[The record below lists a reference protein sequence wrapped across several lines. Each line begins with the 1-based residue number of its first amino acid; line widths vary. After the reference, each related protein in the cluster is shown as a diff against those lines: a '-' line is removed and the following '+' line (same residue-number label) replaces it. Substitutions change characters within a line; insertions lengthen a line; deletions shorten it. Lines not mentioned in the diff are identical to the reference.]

1 MSAALSVTADDGIR
15 IATHIDPGP
24 PGAPTVVLAHSLGCD
39 HTMWQPQVEALAR
52 HFRVVRFDHRGHGQ
66 SDAPANDYSIERL
79 GLDAL
84 AVLHATS
91 PAQPVH
97 FVGLSMGAMVGLWL
111 AIHHPERLERLV
123 LANTAAH
130 IPLRAMFE
138 QRMQTARTQGMD
150 TIAAPTIDRWLSDI
164 FRQQHP
170 EQRDALVSA
179 MQHMSPHGYAGCCAV
194 LRDTDLRPDLPRV
207 THPTLIIGGSLDVS
221 TTPDAMHALAA
232 AITDAR
238 VVILDG
244 ASHLSNLESPPAFTA
259 ALIRHFQLKETA

>member
-1 MSAALSVTADDGIR
+1 MSTSLLVTADDGIP
-15 IATHIDPGP
+15 IATHVDPGP

-39 HTMWQPQVEALAR
+39 YTMWQPQVQALAR

-66 SDAPANDYSIERL
+66 SGAPANDYSIERL

-84 AVLHATS
+84 AVLQATS
-91 PAQPVH
+91 PGQPAH

-138 QRMQTARTQGMD
+138 QRMQTARTEGMGA
-150 TIAAPTIDRWLSDI
+150 IAAPTIDRWLSEA

-170 EQRDALVSA
+170 AQRDALVSA
-179 MQHMSPHGYAGCCAV
+179 MQQMSPHGYAGCCAV
-194 LRDTDLRPDLPRV
+194 LRDADLRPDLPRV
-207 THPTLIIGGSLDVS
+207 SPPTLVIGGSVDVS
-221 TTPDAMHALAA
+221 TTPEAMHALAA
-232 AITDAR
+232 SLTDAR
-238 VVILDG
+238 VLILDG
-244 ASHLSNLESPPAFTA
+244 ASHLSNLESPAAFND
-259 ALIRHFQLKETA
+259 ALIHHFQTKETA